1 MYKKAAHYTLVPALR
16 LVNPLTVL
24 ARFARL
30 RKGEEDT
37 LGAFL
42 QRDYG
47 PLLGECDV
55 EAVASSIEVD
65 AAEITAIL
73 ESYRPED
80 LSADGE
86 DDDPYCYVCDG
97 DGEPCRVRFENDAQD
112 VAMEADAPLL
122 AVMTWMHAGELSS
135 LSDGITS
142 MAEAYIASLG
152 ITWRSGR
159 RRKRSASRAEEAERQ
174 RKILDKYR
182 PIFFGK

>member
-55 EAVASSIEVD
+55 EAEPAASKW
-65 AAEITAIL
+65 T
-73 ESYRPED
+73 
-80 LSADGE
+80 
-86 DDDPYCYVCDG
+86 
-97 DGEPCRVRFENDAQD
+97 
-112 VAMEADAPLL
+112 
-122 AVMTWMHAGELSS
+122 
-135 LSDGITS
+135 
-142 MAEAYIASLG
+142 
-152 ITWRSGR
+152 R
-159 RRKRSASRAEEAERQ
+159 RRSQPSWRATDRRIYLPMGRMTILTATCAMAMGSRAVCASKTMR
-174 RKILDKYR
+174 RTWLWR
-182 PIFFGK
+182 PTLPCLP